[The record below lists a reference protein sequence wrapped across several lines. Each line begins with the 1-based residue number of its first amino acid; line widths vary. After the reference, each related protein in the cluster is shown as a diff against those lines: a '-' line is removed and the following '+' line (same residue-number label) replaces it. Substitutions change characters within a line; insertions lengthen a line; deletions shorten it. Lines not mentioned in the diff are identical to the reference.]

1 MKAGETGLVG
11 PPVLRPGEVSDN
23 GAGVSRDDRGI
34 GGTLSALPDGQFL
47 LKGGFKRL
55 ELFRITFVLTLSSF

>member
-34 GGTLSALPDGQFL
+34 GGTLSALPY
-47 LKGGFKRL
+47 RS
-55 ELFRITFVLTLSSF
+55 VYNNC